1 MERKKFIKRL
11 AFIAVFIFA
20 AAGVVTVYESLYDMS
35 WDTRKR
41 AQINVRIT
49 EFSKK
54 YQEYLDETAGKITSL
69 SVDRQIISRIQSDIL
84 KKKPNS
90 QLYLWM
96 SDAEGNFVFGVPGT
110 VFNRLNKIFDK
121 RRAIFEKEASYVDRN
136 DYLLKVVDSYDEI
149 EPLSLESDE
158 LYERAVVVRGHSRSK
173 RFTFSSPLVDENKQ
187 MIGELYLKVDDSK
200 NPDLDYSPWYEKRA
214 DILKRL
220 VFPLFHAL
228 MGLSGFLLW
237 LLVPSWVYIDARQ
250 RDEKRAFLWAILTV
264 VSFGFALI
272 VYLITRPAT
281 MKSFHCPQCQE
292 ELNGTKAFCPYCGM
306 DLSKTFCP
314 QCQYPIK
321 ADWQF
326 CPNCRFDLTQAAAEE
341 PAMEEKQE
349 PKEEEVKK

>member
-11 AFIAVFIFA
+11 AFTAIFFFVG
-20 AAGVVTVYESLYDMS
+20 AGVVNIYESLYHIS
-35 WDTRKR
+35 WSDKKT
-41 AQINVRIT
+41 ASINASIAKLN
-49 EFSKK
+49 EK

-69 SVDRQIISRIQSDIL
+69 AVDRQIISRIQSDIL

-90 QLYLWM
+90 KLYLWM
-96 SDAEGNFVFGVPGT
+96 SDAEGNFVFGVPST

-121 RRAIFEKEASYVDRN
+121 RSTIFEQEASYVDRN

-149 EPLSLESDE
+149 EPLALEPDE
-158 LYERAVVVRGHSRSK
+158 LYEGAVVVETHSKSR
-173 RFTFSSPLVDENKQ
+173 RFTFSSPILDENKQ

-200 NPDLDYSPWYEKRA
+200 NPDLHYKFLFAERS
-214 DILKRL
+214 DIFKKLI
-220 VFPLFHAL
+220 FPLFHVL

-237 LLVPSWVYIDARQ
+237 ILVPSWVYIDARQ
-250 RDEKRAFLWAILTV
+250 RDEKRAFMWAILTV

-281 MKSFHCPQCQE
+281 IKSFHCPQCQE

-306 DLSKTFCP
+306 DLSKTFCS

-326 CPNCRFDLTQAAAEE
+326 CPNCRFDLTRAAQEE
-341 PAMEEKQE
+341 PAAKEEQE
-349 PKEEEVKK
+349 PQEEVKK